1 MTRPSQITIDLDA
14 LRANYQLARRVHG
27 GRALAVIKANAYG
40 HGALA
45 CADALAQQADGFAVA
60 FLEEARALR
69 EGGVRNPI
77 LVLEGVFDD
86 AELELAAALDLWLVV
101 HHEEQIAMLAR
112 SRLAPQSLNV
122 WLKIDSGMHRA
133 GFDCA
138 HAERAYT
145 RLMNTGK
152 VRSITL
158 MTHFACADAPRS
170 AMTLEQIERFD
181 AATRNLPGDRSLSNS
196 AGLLWW
202 PKARRDWARAGLMLY
217 GIPPEGN
224 ELPQL
229 QPVMTFESRVFA
241 VRSLQPGEPIGYGAT
256 YVAERPMRVGVV
268 CAGYADGYP
277 QTAPSGTPIAVD
289 GRRTS
294 LVGRVSM
301 DMLIVD
307 LTGMP
312 DTGIHSKVELWGRT
326 VRVSEVAAAAG
337 RIPYELVC
345 AVRRAPIVYREIASA
360 DSEQEVAPRIA
371 SNQSV
376 CAG

>member
-1 MTRPSQITIDLDA
+1 MTRPSRITVDLDA

-45 CADALAQQADGFAVA
+45 CAKALAQHADGFAVA
-60 FLEEARALR
+60 FLDEACALR

-77 LVLEGVFDD
+77 LVLEGVFDG
-86 AELELAAALDLWLVV
+86 AELELASTLDVGLVV
-101 HHEEQIAMLAR
+101 HHEEQISMLAR
-112 SRLAPQSLNV
+112 SRLAPRSLNV

-138 HAERAYT
+138 HAERAYG
-145 RLMNTGK
+145 RLMSTGK

-158 MTHFACADAPRS
+158 MTHFACADAPRN
-170 AMTLEQIERFD
+170 AMTAQQIERFD
-181 AATRNLPGDRSLSNS
+181 AATRNLSGERSLCNS

-217 GIPPEGN
+217 GIAPEGN

-229 QPVMTFESRVFA
+229 QPAMTFNTRVFA
-241 VRSLQPGEPIGYGAT
+241 VRSLQPGEPVGYGAT
-256 YVAERPMRVGVV
+256 YVAKRPMRVGLV

-277 QTAPSGTPIAVD
+277 QTARSGTPIAVE
-289 GRRTS
+289 GRRTA

-301 DMLIVD
+301 DMLIAD
-307 LTGMP
+307 LTDLP
-312 DTGIHSKVELWGRT
+312 EAGIDSEVELWGRA
-326 VRVSEVAAAAG
+326 VRVSEVASAAG

-345 AVRRAPIVYREIASA
+345 NVRRAPIVHRDAASA
-360 DSEQEVAPRIA
+360 ASEQEIAPRFA
-371 SNQSV
+371 ADQGV